1 MRRIPVFV
9 LFFLLAAAAAAQ
21 DIKKMSIAELEQYM
35 LTSRRPMVINFWGT
49 FCKPCVEELPAILSA
64 AAAYPGIELVLVS
77 LDLPDYYPDRLKIFV
92 EKNRFQPATH
102 VWLNET
108 DADVFC
114 PRIDKNWSGAIP
126 VTLFVN
132 TSANYRQFIDRPM
145 TVADIRASYLA
156 LDATTH

>member
-1 MRRIPVFV
+1 M
-9 LFFLLAAAAAAQ
+9 LLFLLATAAAAQ

-49 FCKPCVEELPAILSA
+49 FCKPCVEELPAILSVA
-64 AAAYPGIELVLVS
+64 GAYPGIELVLVS

-92 EKNRFQPATH
+92 EKNRFLPATH

-114 PRIDKNWSGAIP
+114 PRIDKRWSGAIP

-132 TSANYRQFIDRPM
+132 MPANYRQFVDRPM
-145 TVADIRASYLA
+145 TAADIRASYLA